1 MLYSQFI
8 YKAENLTIHQLDNE
22 VWYLEPEWK
31 DIICR
36 NVIGNIDDIEDSF
49 LSDWWDVEN
58 ILRLEV
64 DRRNSQDN
72 KKNEVINWLYEII
85 TSTIEPAI
93 LEEENEYIKNV
104 IEYLKTNRETNK
116 QNDIVQDSSKD

>member
-36 NVIGNIDDIEDSF
+36 NVTDNIDDIEDSF

-58 ILRLEV
+58 VLRLEV
-64 DRRNSQDN
+64 ERRNSQDN
-72 KKNEVINWLYEII
+72 KKTEVINWLYEVI
-85 TSTIEPAI
+85 TSAIEPAV

-104 IEYLKTNRETNK
+104 IEYLKTNREMN
-116 QNDIVQDSSKD
+116 NVPDSASKD

>member
-22 VWYLEPEWK
+22 VWYLEPELK